1 MKHNLTLNLLR
12 IPRAAGVLFAA
23 ALLCPPS
30 ASLLSASA
38 PAAPAP
44 AVSLRVDLDRSVLA
58 ADTTEKAIVKI
69 CLDGVRLP
77 RPEARQPVNLA
88 IVLDRSGSM
97 SGERIER
104 AKEAAI
110 EAVSRLAPDDILSL
124 VAYDNNADT
133 LIPARR
139 VGAGREIE
147 AIIRSIRAAG
157 GTALYA
163 GVNQGASEL
172 RKNIEDR
179 RHVHRIILLSD
190 GQANQG
196 PSTPDELGRLG
207 AALVKEGISVT
218 TIGVGLGYN
227 EDLMTRLALRSDGN
241 TWFAESGAALP
252 RIFAAELGDVL
263 NVVARRAVIRVEF
276 PDGIRPLALVGRQG
290 AIHGRSAEIPLG
302 QIYGGQEKFALV
314 EVEVSPTRAGAE
326 REIARAHVA
335 CEDIAAQRTIGLTA
349 LGRARFST
357 DQSAVIASANHQ
369 VQADFAANRTAEVKD
384 KAIALIDAGKQFEAA
399 KLLRSNSLYMDNYG
413 KNYDNRAV
421 IELSAKNDAEAEI
434 VELSQFSV
442 ETRKQFRTDN
452 ANTVNQQN
460 TTSSSVAP
468 SKKKK

>member
-1 MKHNLTLNLLR
+1 MKHNPSTPKT
-12 IPRAAGVLFAA
+12 PRLAALPAALAAAFALALSLQSPALFAA
-23 ALLCPPS
+23 ANR
-30 ASLLSASA
+30 
-38 PAAPAP
+38 AP

-88 IVLDRSGSM
+88 IVLDRSSSM
-97 SGERIER
+97 RGERIER
-104 AKEAAI
+104 AKDAALEALQ
-110 EAVSRLAPDDILSL
+110 RLAPDDILSL
-124 VAYDNNADT
+124 VVYDSTAEV
-133 LIPARR
+133 LVPARR
-139 VGAGREIE
+139 VGDGRAIAGV
-147 AIIRSIRAAG
+147 IRSINVTG
-157 GTALYA
+157 MTALHD
-163 GVNQGASEL
+163 GVVLGGNEL
-172 RKNIEDR
+172 RKNIEDPR
-179 RHVHRIILLSD
+179 YVHRIMLLSD
-190 GQANQG
+190 GQANRG
-196 PSTPDELGRLG
+196 PRTPEALGQLG
-207 AALVKEGISVT
+207 EKLAGEGISVT

-290 AIHGRSAEIPLG
+290 SIDGRRAEIPLG

-326 REIARAHVA
+326 REIARARIT
-335 CEDIAAQRTIGLTA
+335 CEDIAAQRTVELAA
-349 LGRARFST
+349 LGRARFSA
-357 DQSAVIASANHQ
+357 DPSAVIASANHQ

-384 KAIALIDAGKQFEAA
+384 KAIELIDAGHQQEAA
-399 KLLRSNSLYMDNYG
+399 QLLRWNSRYMDNYG

-421 IELSAKNDAEAEI
+421 RELSAKNDAEAEI

-460 TTSSSVAP
+460 TSSSSVAP
-468 SKKKK
+468 VRKKK

>member
-1 MKHNLTLNLLR
+1 MKHILTPK
-12 IPRAAGVLFAA
+12 IPRVTAFPAALAA
-23 ALLCPPS
+23 AFALAFSLQPPAFS
-30 ASLLSASA
+30 AAD
-38 PAAPAP
+38 AARPP

-77 RPEARQPVNLA
+77 RPEARQPVNLS

-104 AKEAAI
+104 AKEAAV
-110 EAVSRLAPDDILSL
+110 EAVSRLGPDDILSL
-124 VAYDNNADT
+124 VVYDNNADT

-139 VGAGREIE
+139 VGVGREIE
-147 AIIRSIRAAG
+147 AVIRSIRAG
-157 GTALYA
+157 GSTALYA

-179 RHVHRIILLSD
+179 RYVHRIILLSD

-241 TWFAESGAALP
+241 TYFAESGAALP

-263 NVVARRAVIRVEF
+263 NVVARRAVILVEF

-290 AIHGRSAEIPLG
+290 TIDGPRAEIPLG

-314 EVEVSPTRAGAE
+314 EVEVSPTRTGAE
-326 REIARAHVA
+326 REIARARIT
-335 CEDIAAQRTIGLTA
+335 CEDIAAQRTVELTA
-349 LGRARFST
+349 LGRARFSA

-384 KAIALIDAGKQFEAA
+384 KAIELIDAGKQFEAA
-399 KLLRSNSLYMDNYG
+399 KLLRSNSTYMDNYG

-460 TTSSSVAP
+460 TSSSSVAP